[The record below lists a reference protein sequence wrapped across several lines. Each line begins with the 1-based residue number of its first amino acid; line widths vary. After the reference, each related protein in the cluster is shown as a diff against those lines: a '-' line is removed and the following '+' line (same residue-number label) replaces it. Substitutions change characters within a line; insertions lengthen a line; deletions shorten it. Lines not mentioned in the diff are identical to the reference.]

1 VGSVTRLVVLAAIV
15 LMAAARLPAA
25 GPSLSVSGTTLQ
37 LDGRPVFLLGASLFD
52 ALGPAAP
59 RDQDLDALKSWGV
72 TIVRAWAHWH
82 EPIYGADGALTA
94 QGLARLLA
102 LSTRLSSR
110 GLVLELVLLR
120 PGQLP
125 GQPYAV
131 FASPEARLR
140 AVDAMTTALR
150 DSRHVMFDLYNEH
163 DHPDG
168 PVSHAELRVMRDR
181 VKAIDPRRVVAVS
194 STGNHLITADGR
206 IGADEAR
213 NLAEEAG
220 TAATAVAADVVA
232 VHFPRTD
239 DWAASTAA
247 RVGAVRAA
255 LDRLGRTLPIYLNE
269 ERRAAPQ
276 TPVPPADYQRAVS
289 GARQG
294 GAAGWLF
301 HTAAGFDLTR
311 QPFTEALTPAERT
324 GLEQLKG
331 P

>member
-1 VGSVTRLVVLAAIV
+1 MGRVARLLVLAGLILIGVAP
-15 LMAAARLPAA
+15 LPAA
-25 GPSLSVSGTTLQ
+25 GPNLGVSGATLQ
-37 LDGRPVFLLGASLFD
+37 LDGRAAFLLGASLFD
-52 ALGPAAP
+52 ALGPTPP

-94 QGLARLLA
+94 QGGARLLA

-125 GQPYAV
+125 GQPYAL

-140 AVDAMTTALR
+140 AVDAITTALR
-150 DSRHVMFDLYNEH
+150 DSRQVMFDLYNEH

-181 VKAIDPRRVVAVS
+181 VKAIDPQRVVTVS
-194 STGNHLITADGR
+194 STGNHLITPDGR

-220 TAATAVAADVVA
+220 TVAPAVAADVLA

-247 RVGAVRAA
+247 RVGAVRTA
-255 LDRLGRTLPIYLNE
+255 LERLGRNLPIYLNE
-269 ERRAAPQ
+269 ERRADADS
-276 TPVPPADYQRAVS
+276 PVPPDVYQRAVA
-289 GARQG
+289 GARQA

-301 HTAAGFDLTR
+301 HTAAGFDLSKK
-311 QPFTEALTPAERT
+311 PFIEALMPAERT
-324 GLEQLKG
+324 GLEQLQRQ
-331 P
+331 

>member
-1 VGSVTRLVVLAAIV
+1 MTRLLVLGGILLLAVAP
-15 LMAAARLPAA
+15 LPAA
-25 GPSLSVSGTTLQ
+25 GPTLSVSGPTLQ
-37 LDGRPVFLLGASLFD
+37 LEGRPAFLLGASLFD
-52 ALGPAAP
+52 ALGPTAP
-59 RDQDLDALKSWGV
+59 RDQDLDALKTWGV
-72 TIVRAWAHWH
+72 TIVRVWAHWH

-94 QGLARLLA
+94 QGRARLLA
-102 LSTRLSSR
+102 LSPRLSAR
-110 GLVLELVLLR
+110 GLVLELVVLR

-125 GQPYAV
+125 GQPFAL

-140 AVDAMTTALR
+140 AVDAITTALR

-168 PVSHAELRVMRDR
+168 PVSHADLRVMRDR
-181 VKAIDPRRVVAVS
+181 VKAIDPQRVVTVS

-206 IGADEAR
+206 IGAQEAK

-220 TAATAVAADVVA
+220 IDAPAVGVDVLA

-239 DWAASTAA
+239 DWAAATAP
-247 RVGAVRAA
+247 RVGAVRTA

-269 ERRAAPQ
+269 ERRADPEAPM
-276 TPVPPADYQRAVS
+276 PPEVYQRAVS
-289 GARQG
+289 GARQA

-301 HTAAGFDLTR
+301 HTAAGFELAK
-311 QPFTEALTPAERT
+311 QPFTEALTPAERA
-324 GLEQLKG
+324 GLEQLKR